1 MTFRY
6 WVRKLHRWVGL
17 AVVIQLVAWTVGGLY
32 FSLVPIE
39 QIRGEHLMS
48 EPRAISPSALK
59 ALVSPGR
66 IANALNNTGLHAVEI
81 VERRGRIYYRV
92 TSDAGVVQLF
102 DAQTAQQARPV
113 TQAEAEAIASTAL
126 IPDAS
131 IQQVRLIEE
140 VSPGHEYRG
149 RPLPAFEIT
158 FDHDSGIRVYVA
170 QQTGEITARRTD
182 AWRIFDFLWMLHIMD
197 FESRDDFNHPLLTFV
212 ASVALFVLLSGA
224 LLWWQTS
231 QLRRRLSSRRSHSP

>member
-17 AVVIQLVAWTVGGLY
+17 AVVVQLVAWTVGGLY

-39 QIRGEHLMS
+39 QIRGEHL
-48 EPRAISPSALK
+48 ISGSPGISTSALESFV
-59 ALVSPGR
+59 APGL
-66 IANALNNTGLHAVEI
+66 IANAIGNTRLQAVEM
-81 VERRGRIYYRV
+81 VERHGSIYYRV
-92 TSDAGVVQLF
+92 TTETGLVQLF
-102 DAQTAQQARPV
+102 NAQNAQLAPPV
-113 TQAEAEAIASTAL
+113 TRAEAEAIASAAL
-126 IPDAS
+126 IPDAA
-131 IQQVRLIEE
+131 IEQVRLIEE

-149 RPLPAFEIT
+149 RSVPAYEIT
-158 FDHDSGIRVYVA
+158 FDHASGIKIYVA
-170 QQTGEITARRTD
+170 RQTGEITARRTD

-197 FESRDDFNHPLLTFV
+197 YETRDDFNHPLLTFV

-231 QLRRRLSSRRSHSP
+231 QLRRKLSTRG